1 MLQQATS
8 VNITIRAIERVCDKL
23 NIRLKDTHKTILA
36 ILIPA
41 IIYRDGSIIIL
52 SETIHQINRVIQK
65 KNPSIDFVSILLGYN
80 CITHIDKYGAI
91 TIPLAYVLNKLNINR
106 EIVGSNRDKYLSKK
120 VLTNATMTLCISEVL
135 THIGIPYFLSIPV
148 INIIFELVYSN
159 VDEERKMLL
168 TKAVAF
174 KGKKVSETHQVLKQM
189 QFEKIFVST
198 ALLLVITNIGF
209 KIGTSLILINVID
222 ELYNIFKAEYKMR
235 TAKGFLKLYNEE

>member
-23 NIRLKDTHKTILA
+23 NIRIKDSHKTILA

-91 TIPLAYVLNKLNINR
+91 TIPLAFILNKLKLNKD
-106 EIVGSNRDKYLSKK
+106 IVSKSTDTLSKK
-120 VLTNATMTLCISEVL
+120 VLTNATQTLCVSEVL
-135 THIGIPYFLSIPV
+135 AFMGAPKMLSVLV
-148 INIIFELVYSN
+148 INIILELCSFKL
-159 VDEERKMLL
+159 DEEYKIMYQSN
-168 TKAVAF
+168 TVF
-174 KGKKVSETHQVLKQM
+174 KGFKMSDTKRLLKAM
-189 QFEKIFVST
+189 EFEKIFLST
-198 ALLLVITNIGF
+198 GILLLITHIGFNIGS
-209 KIGTSLILINVID
+209 SLIIAHVI
-222 ELYNIFKAEYKMR
+222 EEVFQALQIKYCERNLK
-235 TAKGFLKLYNEE
+235 TFLN